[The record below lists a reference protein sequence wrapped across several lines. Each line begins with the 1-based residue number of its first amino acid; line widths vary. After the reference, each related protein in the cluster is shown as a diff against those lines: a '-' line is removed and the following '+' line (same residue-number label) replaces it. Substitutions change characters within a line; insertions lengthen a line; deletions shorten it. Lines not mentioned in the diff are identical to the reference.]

1 MTHHTRCGNGAGVVL
16 LLWITAVFATGLHA
30 AAPGVNELP
39 SIKELPDP
47 FLMND
52 GSRVKTKE
60 DWLRRREEL
69 KKLILD
75 YEYGHLDHVN
85 GIPKGTEMS
94 SKSNDTIKATERQ
107 ILLTLGRDGK
117 EIQVH
122 LELTIPAGNGP
133 FPVIVVGDLNWGRI
147 KPDIQAEVVKRGY
160 ILAEFNRTEFAQD
173 SKDQTTGVYAAFG
186 NPDGGGALV
195 AWAWGFHRVID
206 YLITQNYIDPS
217 HIAITGHSRGGKGVL
232 LAGAL
237 DDRIAL
243 TCPNGSGCGGAGCYR
258 FQAPKSEQIQD
269 IIKNFPF
276 WFEPH
281 FNQFIGKV
289 DRIPF
294 DQHSIKALV
303 APRALFSTEA
313 LGDLW
318 ANPEGTQQTY
328 LAAKEVY
335 EFLGV
340 PDKIGIHFR
349 QGKHEHNLEDWT
361 ALLNFADAKFFGK
374 KSEMKFDTLAFPN
387 SPKAFSWTAPK

>member
-1 MTHHTRCGNGAGVVL
+1 VL
-16 LLWITAVFATGLHA
+16 VLWTVAVFATGLR
-30 AAPGVNELP
+30 AAPPGADELP
-39 SIKELPDP
+39 AIKELPDP

-52 GSRVKTKE
+52 GLRVKTKE
-60 DWLRRREEL
+60 DWQRRREEL

-75 YEYGHLDHVN
+75 YEYGHLDHIT
-85 GIPKGTEMS
+85 GIPKGTEIS
-94 SKSNDTIKATERQ
+94 SKPSEILNATERQ
-107 ILLTLGRDGK
+107 ILLSLNRDGK
-117 EIQVH
+117 EISVH
-122 LELTIPAGNGP
+122 LDLTIPAGKGP
-133 FPVIVVGDLNWGRI
+133 FPVIIVGDLNWGKA
-147 KPDIQAEVVKRGY
+147 KPAIQAEVIKRGY
-160 ILAEFNRTEFAQD
+160 VLAEFDRTEFAPD

-206 YLITQNYIDPS
+206 YLTTQGYIDQS

-237 DDRIAL
+237 DDRVAL

-258 FQAPKSEQIQD
+258 FQAAKSEQIQD
-269 IIKNFPF
+269 IVKNFPF
-276 WFEPH
+276 WFQPQ
-281 FNQFIGKV
+281 FNQFVGKV
-289 DRIPF
+289 DRLPF

-313 LGDLW
+313 LDDLW
-318 ANPEGTQQTY
+318 ANPEGTQQSY

-340 PDKIGIHFR
+340 SDKIGIHFR

-361 ALLNFADAKFFGK
+361 ALLNFADAQFFNK
-374 KSEMKFDTLAFPN
+374 KSDQKFDALAFPN
-387 SPKAFSWTAPK
+387 SPKSFSWSAPKN